1 MKNSVLTLFTILFS
15 SLSFAQQKTLE
26 INIKVYDPISNFKEN
41 VNSSTPVGI
50 SVNYLRSRESSR
62 YSFGGEIGVA
72 MYSSDDYILNHQG
85 QDIEVNEEDC
95 FWTIHGV
102 VRYDVFRTEK
112 FVTYAEAR
120 AGLTTF
126 FSSISPYDRNIGYRG
141 EFKFHGS
148 AFNTGLG
155 GGVLYRVGSNIWIN
169 AGANLHSG
177 SKADYRYMPESDQ
190 SVLLEDGQ
198 YKSLTH
204 YMGYRLGVSFS
215 L

>member
-1 MKNSVLTLFTILFS
+1 MKSSILTLFTILFS
-15 SLSFAQQKTLE
+15 SLSFAQQNTLGV
-26 INIKVYDPISNFKEN
+26 NIKVYDPISNFKEN

-50 SVNYLRSRESSR
+50 SFNYLRSREGSR

-72 MYSSDDYILNHQG
+72 MYSSNDYILNHQG
-85 QDIEVNEEDC
+85 RDIEVNEEDC

-126 FSSISPYDRNIGYRG
+126 FSSTSPYGQDTGYRG

-169 AGANLHSG
+169 AGVNLHSG
-177 SKADYRYMPESDQ
+177 SKAGYRYMPESNQ
-190 SVLLEDGQ
+190 C
-198 YKSLTH
+198 
-204 YMGYRLGVSFS
+204 F
-215 L
+215 